1 MDKKLTDS
9 EIIKALECCAITA
22 KCRQECIFHKYGE
35 EYDVQNCTTHLA
47 QATLEL
53 VNRLQAEIERLKA
66 EIDKQYEIAEANVR
80 AEITSGGTSCHWCE
94 DKVRAE
100 AYKEFAEIVKKID
113 FYQYIEEYYEN
124 AELCYEFRQDWFN
137 EKIDNLLKELA
148 GENNETKTF

>member
-1 MDKKLTDS
+1 MTDS

-66 EIDKQYEIAEANVR
+66 DVRFSVYLGYETTNQIKAEA
-80 AEITSGGTSCHWCE
+80 I
-94 DKVRAE
+94 
-100 AYKEFAEIVKKID
+100 KEFAEKLKKKYKPYVILGSEVAE
-113 FYQYIEEYYEN
+113 IE
-124 AELCYEFRQDWFN
+124 
-137 EKIDNLLKELA
+137 IDNLLKELA